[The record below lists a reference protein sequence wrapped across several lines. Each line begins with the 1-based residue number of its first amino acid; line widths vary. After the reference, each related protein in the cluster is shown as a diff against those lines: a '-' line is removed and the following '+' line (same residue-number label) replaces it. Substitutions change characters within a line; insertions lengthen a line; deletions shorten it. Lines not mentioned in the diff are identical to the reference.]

1 LDLKTVNLVDGLVIR
16 LKETGTLEITGTLE
30 KSGPDLLLHNQNM
43 EALRVE
49 LQQITEMIQYRRY
62 TVKLVIGVGGIM
74 VIRVTPIE
82 ELILACTLLQV
93 SGVVIMV
100 VGKSIEMIREHGVL
114 RHIQI
119 GGVMDVPD

>member
-1 LDLKTVNLVDGLVIR
+1 
-16 LKETGTLEITGTLE
+16 
-30 KSGPDLLLHNQNM
+30 M